1 MSSPS
6 NEAKSVSP
14 KSWRWL
20 GRGGTEGGG
29 SEEEQGR
36 AEGANW
42 WRQLGINWEEAI
54 MTSEGPWEG
63 QEEGP
68 RAVIKHYLITGH
80 RIPILHITG
89 RKPLTPQATPGGG
102 NS

>member
-6 NEAKSVSP
+6 NETNCVSP

-20 GRGGTEGGG
+20 GWGGTEGGG
-29 SEEEQGR
+29 SEEEQSR
-36 AEGANW
+36 VEGANW

-54 MTSEGPWEG
+54 MTSEGPQEG

-68 RAVIKHYLITGH
+68 QGRSLSIT
-80 RIPILHITG
+80 
-89 RKPLTPQATPGGG
+89 
-102 NS
+102 